1 MQVGTYEA
9 QQRAKA
15 LELRRKFYPT
25 KHVQQV
31 RRLPPAPV
39 VYDIPAF
46 MHLIPSWKK
55 ESLHF
60 DEHMME
66 WRMIVQDTTLSP
78 IKAYI
83 RRRAPQLGFTY
94 KYLTQRARLTRDG
107 SHARFLIMWEI
118 KNYVKPNASF
128 QEIGNAFGGVDH
140 TSAIYGINKI
150 EEWKLNRIEGYV

>member
-1 MQVGTYEA
+1 MEIGAYEA
-9 QQRAKA
+9 AQREKA
-15 LELRRKFYPT
+15 RALKRKFYPT
-25 KHVQQV
+25 NHVQV
-31 RRLPPAPV
+31 RRALPAPV
-39 VYDIPAF
+39 VYDLPAF

-66 WRMIVQDTTLSP
+66 WRRIVHDMTLSP
-78 IKAYI
+78 IRAYI
-83 RRRAPQLGFTY
+83 RRRAPQLGFSY
-94 KYLTQRARLTRDG
+94 KEVTRKARLSRDA

-118 KNYVKPNASF
+118 KNYIKPTASF

-150 EEWKLNRIEGYV
+150 DEWKLKKVEGYA